1 MVIVLQSKKGF
12 SLLEMLVCM
21 VIISAF
27 MLLSLKNTTS
37 INLEHYYFLN
47 DYLYQQSESMS
58 NKEPTSI
65 GRGIYFNSMGHVNQA
80 RTIDFVKHSVVIHLG
95 SGYATI
101 K

>member
-1 MVIVLQSKKGF
+1 MDIVLNSKKGF

-27 MLLSLKNTTS
+27 MLVSLQNTNRL
-37 INLEHYYFLN
+37 NLDHYYFLN
-47 DYLYQQSESMS
+47 DYLYNQSKAMVERD
-58 NKEPTSI
+58 EVSI

-80 RTIDFVKHSVVIHLG
+80 RTIDFNNHQVIIHLG